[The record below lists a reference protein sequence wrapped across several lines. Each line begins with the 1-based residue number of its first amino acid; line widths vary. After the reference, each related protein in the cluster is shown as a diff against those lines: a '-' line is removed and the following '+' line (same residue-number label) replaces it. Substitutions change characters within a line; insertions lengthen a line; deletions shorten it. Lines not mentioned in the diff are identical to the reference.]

1 MNPARTFALA
11 LFVPLALA
19 ACTRPPTPAAH
30 AQAACLTDLP
40 TPRPAP
46 ATDGMTRIE
55 GGAFT
60 MGAHPLR
67 REEGPPRTTRVKPFW
82 IDMTDVTNAQFA
94 RFVAATGYVTLAER
108 PLDPKAYPGLAP
120 EQLRPSAIVFV
131 GAQGPRSED
140 PGQWWAIV
148 PGADWRH
155 PQGPGSSIAGRD
167 NDPVVQIAWA
177 DAMAYARWLGRDL
190 PTEAEWEYAAQGGKR
205 AMRFSWGDRPFDPKR
220 PQANVWQGVF
230 PSLDT
235 AQDGYKA
242 QVSPVGCFP
251 ANGYGLYDMA
261 GNVWQWTKDWYR
273 PNLDAQDTDDPAG
286 PGETTAFDPGD
297 PGARKHVIKGGS
309 FLCSPD
315 YCYRYRPAAR
325 QAGPA
330 DTGESHIGFR
340 TVWRP

>member
-1 MNPARTFALA
+1 MLPSRALVILGFAM
-11 LFVPLALA
+11 LA
-19 ACTRPPTPAAH
+19 ACTRAPATTSTASS
-30 AQAACLTDLP
+30 ACLMNLA
-40 TPRPAP
+40 TPQHAP
-46 ATDGMTRIE
+46 ATDGMVLIA

-60 MGAHPLR
+60 MGADPLR
-67 REEGPPRTTRVKPFW
+67 REEGPPRSTKVASFW
-82 IDMTDVTNAQFA
+82 IDKTDVTNSQFA
-94 RFVAATGYVTLAER
+94 RFVAATKYVTLAEQ
-108 PLDPKAYPGLAP
+108 PLDPKAYPGLKP
-120 EQLRPSAIVFV
+120 DQLRPSAIVFV
-131 GAQGPRSED
+131 GAQGPRGED
-140 PGQWWAIV
+140 PGQWWRVV

-155 PQGPGSSIAGRD
+155 PQGPGSSIEGKD
-167 NDPVVQIAWA
+167 HDPVVQIAWD
-177 DAMAYARWLGRDL
+177 DALAYAHWLGRNL
-190 PTEAEWEYAAQGGKR
+190 PSEAEWEYAAQGGKG
-205 AMRFSWGDRPFDPKR
+205 ATRFAWGDQPFDSKH

-242 QVSPVGCFP
+242 QIAPVGCFA

-261 GNVWQWTKDWYR
+261 GNVWQWTKDWYQ

-286 PGETTAFDPGD
+286 PAQTTAFDPGD

-325 QAGPA
+325 QAGPS

-340 TVWRP
+340 TMWRP